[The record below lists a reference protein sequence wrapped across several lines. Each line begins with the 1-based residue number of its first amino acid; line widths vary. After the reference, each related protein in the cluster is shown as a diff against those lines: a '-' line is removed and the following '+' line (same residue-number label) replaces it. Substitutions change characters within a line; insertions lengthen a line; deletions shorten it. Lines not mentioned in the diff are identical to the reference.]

1 MKSSL
6 RLFRIA
12 GIDIGIHYT
21 WIFIFILI
29 SWTLAA
35 GVFPAQ
41 HPNQSAA
48 LYWANGHR
56 YGAAPVRLGAA
67 RTSWPTPWWPS
78 PAA

>member
-6 RLFRIA
+6 RLFRVA

-29 SWTLAA
+29 SWSLAV

-48 LYWANGHR
+48 LYW
-56 YGAAPVRLGAA
+56 
-67 RTSWPTPWWPS
+67 PTPWWPS